1 MSALLQVNNLTR
13 SFGGLK
19 AVSDLS
25 FSVTKGDIVGLI
37 GPNGAGKTTVVNLIS
52 GLLQP
57 ASGNIILDGED
68 ITNTPTHKR
77 SQKGLVRTFQSTVV
91 YTAQTVRE
99 NVLRGSFM
107 QLYPGFFA
115 ALVRT
120 TAAKKMEQTARQSAD
135 KILSLLGL
143 TLFADTLAGSLP
155 YGIQKTLGIAIA
167 LAAEPKLILLDEP
180 VAGLSAEEV
189 DHVKNTIKTVRSNG
203 VTVVVIDH
211 NMRFIAGLCD
221 RVVVISQGSFL
232 AEGTPS
238 DVLSNQLVIDAY
250 LGKSYAAT

>member
-1 MSALLQVNNLTR
+1 MV
-13 SFGGLK
+13 
-19 AVSDLS
+19 
-25 FSVTKGDIVGLI
+25 
-37 GPNGAGKTTVVNLIS
+37 
-52 GLLQP
+52 
-57 ASGNIILDGED
+57 
-68 ITNTPTHKR
+68 H
-77 SQKGLVRTFQSTVV
+77 
-91 YTAQTVRE
+91 
-99 NVLRGSFM
+99 
-107 QLYPGFFA
+107 A
-115 ALVRT
+115 APRPWAT
-120 TAAKKMEQTARQSAD
+120 
-135 KILSLLGL
+135 G
-143 TLFADTLAGSLP
+143 
-155 YGIQKTLGIAIA
+155 AIA

-232 AEGTPS
+232 AEGTPR

>member
-19 AVSDLS
+19 AVSNLS
-25 FSVTKGDIVGLI
+25 FNVNRGDIVGLI

-52 GLLQP
+52 GLLRP
-57 ASGNIILDGED
+57 VSGNIILDGED

-115 ALVRT
+115 ALLRT
-120 TAAKKMEQTARQSAD
+120 TAAKEMEHSTRQSAD

-143 TLFADTLAGSLP
+143 TLFADTQAGSLP

-167 LAAEPKLILLDEP
+167 LAAKPKLILLDEP

-189 DHVKNTIKTVRSNG
+189 DHVKNTIKAVRSNG

-211 NMRFIAGLCD
+211 NMRFISGLCD